1 MRHHSGDGGLVRP
14 SSPQRNGPGRVA
26 TLPAGIPMAGTPQ
39 SLAGPALMQ
48 CKQYHSDTEKL
59 MLPLKTSKFF
69 FNLFILNLLL
79 KSQEVAETVRS
90 SPSAPGPDPPKAGLP
105 LDHRKPALA
114 LHWSSSPPG
123 SECLQYFGFPLC
135 FLLTHSF
142 PTDMS
147 HNWSLSL
154 ATQQLPPPPPIG

>member
-142 PTDMS
+142 PTDMKS
-147 HNWSLSL
+147 H
-154 ATQQLPPPPPIG
+154 